1 MRVAAWIIVIA
12 AVLGAAAV
20 AYHVAHREMIVE
32 RPSLGGPP
40 PQRKIGTELN
50 LAGRPMPAIEG
61 VDASTLRGRVVVV
74 TVWATWCK
82 PCQAELPRLEK
93 EIWQAHRNDVT
104 VIGIADQQGAG
115 VIERFRVWA
124 ALTFP
129 LVPDPTKRLTRL
141 YGRDAPI
148 PRTFVAG
155 RDGVVRYQHIGY
167 SEKSFAEMRRVV
179 ESEIAH

>member
-1 MRVAAWIIVIA
+1 M
-12 AVLGAAAV
+12 AVLIGAAAAGHYV
-20 AYHVAHREMIVE
+20 ANRPMIVE

-40 PQRKIGTELN
+40 PQHSIATPLSLE
-50 LAGRPMPAIEG
+50 GRPMPGIPG
-61 VDASTLRGRVVVV
+61 VDLHGRVAVV

-93 EIWQAHRNDVT
+93 EIWQAHRNDVA
-104 VIGIADQQGAG
+104 VIGIADQQAAD

-124 ALTFP
+124 GLTFP

-155 RDGVVRYQHIGY
+155 RDGVVKYQHIGY
-167 SEKSFAEMRRVV
+167 SEKSFDELKRVV
-179 ESEIAH
+179 EREIPH